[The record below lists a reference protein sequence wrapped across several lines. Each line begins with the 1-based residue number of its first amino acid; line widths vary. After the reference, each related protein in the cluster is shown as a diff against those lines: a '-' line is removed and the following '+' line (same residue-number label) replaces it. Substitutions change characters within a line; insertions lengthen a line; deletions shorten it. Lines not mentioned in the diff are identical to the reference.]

1 MYDSVSLACIHRNTR
16 TNCPTADGTTII
28 DENMMVKAMQR
39 TSEKNLDG
47 NLGNKSLVECVVQ
60 IQPIMMSSPMLPGML
75 SASPSSS

>member
-1 MYDSVSLACIHRNTR
+1 
-16 TNCPTADGTTII
+16 
-28 DENMMVKAMQR
+28 MMVKAMQR